1 MDAERML
8 QRKSDSSQP
17 ATAIGFDTLFDL
29 LERVERIGHQASG
42 FHDWLR
48 HFMKV
53 VCDFTGWKLGHA
65 WAPCADN
72 PEELSSIKIW
82 YIQQGVH
89 VESFKAKTETLRFK
103 SGIGLP
109 GRVHEKK
116 KCDWIFDVIEDDNY
130 PRKPFAK
137 EGGLKGGYGC
147 PVFLMGE
154 VAAVI
159 EFYDDRPADPD
170 PLLIRLLEYLGTQVA
185 PVLERSRAAQRRSE
199 LAQDLE
205 TMFSRCVE
213 DISDA
218 AQRVRQIAET
228 VSKLS
233 DDARTNSRSSSEAS
247 AQSSHQVRDVSDAT
261 GEFLTTIDEIQGEL
275 AGTRSTVS
283 TATDRIVAAKGTF
296 ESLKAGAQEI
306 EGIVE
311 IINKIAEK
319 TKLLSLNATIEAS
332 RAGEMG
338 AGFAVV
344 ASEVKELAAQTE
356 QSTNDIA
363 QRVHEIQAFATE
375 ALQEFEAISGT
386 ISRISDLTTTISSSM
401 DAQQQRGQT
410 ISENANAADEQSQQ
424 ASSTVK
430 DVVRQLAEIN
440 DNASEVFQTACEF
453 AERIQKLQGEVSGF
467 VTEIRRS

>member
-1 MDAERML
+1 ML
-8 QRKSDSSQP
+8 HRRSEPLKP
-17 ATAIGFDTLFDL
+17 ATVLRFDTLFDL
-29 LERVERIGHQASG
+29 LERVERISHQARD
-42 FHDWLR
+42 FHDWLIE
-48 HFMKV
+48 FIKE
-53 VCDFTGWKLGHA
+53 VCEFTGWKLGHA

-72 PEELSSIKIW
+72 PEELSSMKIW
-82 YIQQGVH
+82 HIQPGVH
-89 VESFKAKTETLRFK
+89 VDSFKAKTETLRFK
-103 SGIGLP
+103 TGVGLP

-116 KCDWIFDVIEDDNY
+116 RCDWIYDVIEDDNY

-147 PVFLMGE
+147 PVFLTGE

-170 PLLIRLLEYLGTQVA
+170 PLLVRLLEYLGTQVA
-185 PVLERSRAAQRRSE
+185 PVLERSRAVERRSE
-199 LAQDLE
+199 LAQGLE
-205 TMFSRCVE
+205 TMFSHCVE

-218 AQRVRQIAET
+218 ALRVREIAET

-233 DDARTNSRSSSEAS
+233 DEARTKSHSSSEAS
-247 AQSSHQVRDVSDAT
+247 AQSSSQVKGVSDAT
-261 GEFLTTIDEIQGEL
+261 GEFLTTIDEIQSEL

-283 TATDRIVAAKGTF
+283 TATERIVAAKGTF
-296 ESLKAGAQEI
+296 ESLQDGAQEI

-356 QSTNDIA
+356 QSTNHIA
-363 QRVHEIQAFATE
+363 QRVHDIQAFASD
-375 ALQEFEAISGT
+375 ALQEFEAIADT
-386 ISRISDLTTTISSSM
+386 ISRISNLTTTISSSM
-401 DAQQQRGQT
+401 DEQQQRGQT
-410 ISENANAADEQSQQ
+410 ISENANVADEQSRQ
-424 ASSTVK
+424 ASSTVR
-430 DVVRQLAEIN
+430 DVVSQLAEIN
-440 DNASEVFQTACEF
+440 DNASVVFQTACEF
-453 AERIQKLQGEVSGF
+453 AERIQKLQGEVNGF